1 MEAEVG
7 AVALATVADFSTDE
21 PDTQRLVDESVPD
34 ELLMALPPAPSAPT
48 AAAQKP
54 SSSSKVKRLA
64 HAKAPPQPKRPVQR
78 PKALGEPKA
87 VGDTCLEGL
96 YTIIDSIG
104 RGSFGEIWLVK
115 HTRIA
120 GDECCLK
127 EIVFKGLSRH
137 EISQAKLEVDV
148 LRRISHPHVVKFISH
163 FEDLTTVAILME
175 YAQGG
180 DLGQLIQQR
189 VRDSGAHFAPTQI
202 VSIALQVGSCLAYLH
217 NEIQLLHRDIK
228 PTNIFMRANGDACLG
243 DFGMCEL
250 MPAGPRINLIPRAA
264 VSATVAAPAGGGGGA
279 PSTRRGGSSGAKKQG
294 KLGSSL
300 TKLTKLTKRLA
311 LPADTCEG
319 GDDTTSAIALP
330 YPSRSSSPIPSTGL
344 ESTRTSQRSGATSL
358 DARSAR
364 VMSHR
369 DGGHKAGPKTAA
381 AAAAAN
387 VAAARE
393 AAFASVGAGIVSA
406 GAKGGGALAK
416 RGKKSQR
423 GDGEGVQP
431 VKAAVKASNPYDD
444 AVGTP
449 VYMSPEHINGAP
461 FDRDADVW
469 AFGCTLYETMLLAP
483 PWVELDDGYGGMDGG
498 MPALL
503 KLLTTTSLDVTP
515 LREHYPSPLC
525 SLLGRLLH
533 GQLSKRIPLDEFIE
547 ELSTIPLWA
556 GASALAPS
564 PAPDPAPAP
573 AEAPALLDRRRRP
586 SSEDST

>member
-1 MEAEVG
+1 MEASVE
-7 AVALATVADFSTDE
+7 DSRDE
-21 PDTQRLVDESVPD
+21 PGTQRGVDETVPD
-34 ELLMALPPAPSAPT
+34 ELLMALPLAPTAST

-54 SSSSKVKRLA
+54 SSSSSSKVKRLA
-64 HAKAPPQPKRPVQR
+64 HAKAPPQPKRPAQR

-115 HTRIA
+115 HTRTA

-189 VRDSGAHFAPTQI
+189 VHDSGAHFAPTQI

-228 PTNIFMRANGDACLG
+228 PSNIFMRANGDACLG

-250 MPAGPRINLIPRAA
+250 IPAGPRINLIPRAA
-264 VSATVAAPAGGGGGA
+264 VSATIAAPAGGGGCGGVLSTRSGGGVL
-279 PSTRRGGSSGAKKQG
+279 STRRAGTSGAKKPG
-294 KLGSSL
+294 RLGTSL
-300 TKLTKLTKRLA
+300 AKRLA
-311 LPADTCEG
+311 LPAGTCEG
-319 GDDTTSAIALP
+319 GDDTTSAAAPP
-330 YPSRSSSPIPSTGL
+330 YPSRSSSPIPST
-344 ESTRTSQRSGATSL
+344 SHRSGATSL

-364 VMSHR
+364 AMGHR
-369 DGGHKAGPKTAA
+369 DGGHKAGPKTTA

-393 AAFASVGAGIVSA
+393 AVFASVGAGIVGA
-406 GAKGGGALAK
+406 GAKGGGVLSK

-423 GDGEGVQP
+423 EGVQP

-533 GQLSKRIPLDEFIE
+533 GQLSKRIPLDEFLE
-547 ELSTIPLWA
+547 ELGTIPLWA
-556 GASALAPS
+556 GASALAPA

-586 SSEDST
+586 SGEDST